1 MKKIYWTI
9 PDYGFNELQIVL
21 FEPESLFK
29 HLQQT
34 RRGSEYLKCPSFQDY
49 VKNTFVIK
57 CPFDFELSVDRK
69 TGAIQV
75 DGITEELGK
84 KFIINRFHQIGPNS
98 PYCLS
103 LPPVYAFYSNSNIQ
117 LESIHPFMEINDS
130 ITNTILIPGVYNIS
144 KWIRPIDFSFE
155 IKDDTKRIKVKRGDV
170 LFYVRFITKDDSK
183 VELERTAFTEE
194 LDKAMKSCFNVKE
207 IIKNVPLNTLYSM
220 AESFMRTLSFKKPKK
235 CPFGFGKK

>member
-1 MKKIYWTI
+1 MI
-9 PDYGFNELQIVL
+9 
-21 FEPESLFK
+21 
-29 HLQQT
+29 
-34 RRGSEYLKCPSFQDY
+34 
-49 VKNTFVIK
+49 
-57 CPFDFELSVDRK
+57 
-69 TGAIQV
+69 
-75 DGITEELGK
+75 ITTK

-207 IIKNVPLNTLYSM
+207 IIKNVPLKTLYSM